1 MLKILT
7 LAMTLTCALCAA
19 GCGTVGGAPG
29 GIMMAVPGDPIGSAN
44 IGTGSVT
51 VGSVM
56 PEEAKSA
63 GIGIG
68 P

>member
-1 MLKILT
+1 MKTLI
-7 LAMTLTCALCAA
+7 LAMTFSCALCAA
-19 GCGTVGGAPG
+19 GCSNVGGAPG
-29 GIMMAVPGDPIGSAN
+29 SIMMAVPGDPIGSAN

>member
-1 MLKILT
+1 MPKTLT
-7 LAMTLTCALCAA
+7 LAMTLICALCAA
-19 GCGTVGGAPG
+19 GCGNVGGTPG
-29 GIMMAVPGDPIGSAN
+29 SIMMAVPGDPIGSAN

-51 VGSVM
+51 VGAAM
-56 PEEAKSA
+56 PEEAKAA